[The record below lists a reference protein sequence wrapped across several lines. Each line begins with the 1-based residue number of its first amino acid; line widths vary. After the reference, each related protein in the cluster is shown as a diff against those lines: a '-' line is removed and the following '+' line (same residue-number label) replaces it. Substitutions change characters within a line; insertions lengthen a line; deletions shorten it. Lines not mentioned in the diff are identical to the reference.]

1 MNNKNIKPKQTAHQ
15 LIQKMNSEKGISF
28 KYTSKSQAET
38 YLTDVNNYLRT
49 AAYRKNYQKHTKG
62 INTGKYINL
71 DFAYLQELSTIDMHF
86 RFIISKMCLDI
97 EHALKVQILK
107 DIENNP
113 NYTFVHGNICDR
125 NLVRDLVKEAD
136 LIVNFAAESHVDNS
150 IKHPEIFVETNVQGT
165 LNLLQASKE
174 FGVEGYLQVSTDEV
188 YGTLGKTGYFYET
201 TPLAPNSPYSASKA
215 SADMLVRAY
224 RETYGLPTLNTRCSN
239 NYGPYQYPEKLIPFF
254 ISQLLKGEKVP
265 VYGDGLNV
273 RDWLYVY
280 DHCEAI
286 DVVLHKG
293 KVGEVYNIG
302 GHNEKT
308 NMEITR
314 LILDAMGKDESSIKY
329 VEDRLGHDRRYA
341 ISNDK
346 ITSELG
352 WKPSLT
358 FEEGIKI
365 TIDWYLNNQEWMKS
379 IENKKAS
386 LV

>member
-1 MNNKNIKPKQTAHQ
+1 MTVMLVTGGAGFIGSCFVRHILK
-15 LIQKMNSEKGISF
+15 
-28 KYTSKSQAET
+28 
-38 YLTDVNNYLRT
+38 
-49 AAYRKNYQKHTKG
+49 KHPDYKV
-62 INTGKYINL
+62 INL
-71 DFAYLQELSTIDMHF
+71 D
-86 RFIISKMCLDI
+86 
-97 EHALKVQILK
+97 ALTYCGNLENLVDVQ
-107 DIENNP
+107 DNP
-113 NYTFVHGNICDR
+113 NYIFVHGNICDKE
-125 NLVRDLVKEAD
+125 LVRDLIKDCDFV
-136 LIVNFAAESHVDNS
+136 VNFAAESHVDNS
-150 IKHPEIFVETNVQGT
+150 IKRPEIFVETNVLGT

-174 FGVEGYLQVSTDEV
+174 LGVERFLQVSTDEV
-188 YGTLGKTGYFYET
+188 YGSLGKSGYFYET

-224 RETYGLPTLNTRCSN
+224 YETFKLPTLNTRCSN

-254 ISQLLKGEKVP
+254 ISRLLNGQKVP

-293 KVGEVYNIG
+293 KIGEVYNIG

-308 NMEITR
+308 NLEITH
-314 LILDAMGKDESSIKY
+314 LILDAMGKDESSIEY

-352 WKPSLT
+352 WAPSIT
-358 FEEGIKI
+358 FEEGIKL
-365 TIDWYLNNQEWMKS
+365 TIDWYLNNQQWIKN
-379 IENKKAS
+379 INDKKAGI
-386 LV
+386 V

>member
-1 MNNKNIKPKQTAHQ
+1 MTTLLVTGGAGFIGSCFVRHELK
-15 LIQKMNSEKGISF
+15 
-28 KYTSKSQAET
+28 
-38 YLTDVNNYLRT
+38 
-49 AAYRKNYQKHTKG
+49 KHPDYK
-62 INTGKYINL
+62 IINL
-71 DFAYLQELSTIDMHF
+71 DALTY
-86 RFIISKMCLDI
+86 CGNI
-97 EHALKVQILK
+97 ENLK
-107 DIENNP
+107 DVENNP
-113 NYTFVHGNICDR
+113 NYTFVHGNICDKK
-125 NLVRDLVKEAD
+125 LVRE
-136 LIVNFAAESHVDNS
+136 LIAESDCVINFAAESHVDNS
-150 IKHPEIFVETNVQGT
+150 IKCPEIFVESNVQGT

-174 FGVEGYLQVSTDEV
+174 LGVERYLQVSTDEV
-188 YGTLGKTGYFYET
+188 YGSLGATGYFYET

-224 RETYGLPTLNTRCSN
+224 RETFGLPTLNTRCSN

-314 LILDAMGKDESSIKY
+314 LILEAMGKDESSIRY

-352 WKPSLT
+352 WAPSIT
-358 FEEGIKI
+358 FEEGIKL
-365 TIDWYLNNQEWMKS
+365 TIDWYLRNQDWMDS
-379 IENKKAS
+379 IAAKK
-386 LV
+386 LVQLGS

>member
-1 MNNKNIKPKQTAHQ
+1 MKTILVTGGAGFIGSCFVRHELK
-15 LIQKMNSEKGISF
+15 
-28 KYTSKSQAET
+28 
-38 YLTDVNNYLRT
+38 
-49 AAYRKNYQKHTKG
+49 KHPDYK
-62 INTGKYINL
+62 IINL
-71 DFAYLQELSTIDMHF
+71 D
-86 RFIISKMCLDI
+86 
-97 EHALKVQILK
+97 ALTYCGNLENLK
-107 DIENNP
+107 DVEDNP
-113 NYTFVHGNICDR
+113 NYRFVHGNICDR
-125 NLVRDLVKEAD
+125 TLVRELVNVSD
-136 LIVNFAAESHVDNS
+136 YVVNFAAESHVDNS
-150 IKHPEIFVETNVQGT
+150 IKHPEIFIETNVQGT
-165 LNLLQASKE
+165 LNLLQACKE
-174 FGVEGYLQVSTDEV
+174 LGIEKYLQVSTDEV

-224 RETYGLPTLNTRCSN
+224 HETYGLPTLNTRCSN

-293 KVGEVYNIG
+293 KIGEVYNIG

-308 NMEITR
+308 NMEITH
-314 LILDAMGKDESSIKY
+314 LILEAMGKDESSIKY

-346 ITSELG
+346 ITAELG
-352 WKPSLT
+352 WKPSIT
-358 FEEGIKI
+358 FEEGIKL
-365 TIDWYLNNQEWMKS
+365 TIDWYLKNQDW
-379 IENKKAS
+379 IEHIEEKKANF
-386 LV
+386 V

>member
-1 MNNKNIKPKQTAHQ
+1 MRLLVTGGAGFIGSCFVRHVLK
-15 LIQKMNSEKGISF
+15 
-28 KYTSKSQAET
+28 KYPDYK
-38 YLTDVNNYLRT
+38 
-49 AAYRKNYQKHTKG
+49 
-62 INTGKYINL
+62 IINL
-71 DFAYLQELSTIDMHF
+71 DALTY
-86 RFIISKMCLDI
+86 CGNLDNL
-97 EHALKVQILK
+97 ADLK
-107 DIENNP
+107 NNP
-113 NYTFVHGNICDR
+113 NHTFVKGNICDR
-125 NLVRDLVKEAD
+125 KLAQE
-136 LIVNFAAESHVDNS
+136 LISEVDCVVNFAAESHVDNS

-165 LNLLQASKE
+165 LNLLQVSKE
-174 FGVEGYLQVSTDEV
+174 LGIDRFLQVSTDEV

-224 RETYGLPTLNTRCSN
+224 FETYKMPTLNTRCSN

-286 DVVLHKG
+286 DTVLHKG

-308 NMEITR
+308 NLEITH
-314 LILDAMGKDESSIKY
+314 LILEAMGKDESSIKY

-346 ITSELG
+346 ITTELG
-352 WKPSLT
+352 WAPSIT
-358 FEEGIKI
+358 FEEGIKL
-365 TIDWYLNNQEWMKS
+365 TIDWYLNNQDWIKA
-379 IENKKAS
+379 IESKKAS

>member
-1 MNNKNIKPKQTAHQ
+1 MTTVLVTGGAGFIGSCFVRHELK
-15 LIQKMNSEKGISF
+15 
-28 KYTSKSQAET
+28 
-38 YLTDVNNYLRT
+38 
-49 AAYRKNYQKHTKG
+49 KHPDYK
-62 INTGKYINL
+62 IINL
-71 DFAYLQELSTIDMHF
+71 D
-86 RFIISKMCLDI
+86 
-97 EHALKVQILK
+97 ALTYCGNLENLK
-107 DIENNP
+107 DVENNP

-125 NLVRDLVKEAD
+125 NLVRDLVKESD
-136 LIVNFAAESHVDNS
+136 LVVNFAAESHVDNS

-174 FGVEGYLQVSTDEV
+174 LGVERYLQVSTDEV

-286 DVVLHKG
+286 DVVLHTG

-314 LILDAMGKDESSIKY
+314 LILDAMDKDESSIKY

-346 ITSELG
+346 ITAELG

>member
-1 MNNKNIKPKQTAHQ
+1 MRLLVTGGAGFIGSCFVRHVLK
-15 LIQKMNSEKGISF
+15 
-28 KYTSKSQAET
+28 
-38 YLTDVNNYLRT
+38 
-49 AAYRKNYQKHTKG
+49 KHPDYK
-62 INTGKYINL
+62 IINL
-71 DFAYLQELSTIDMHF
+71 DALTY
-86 RFIISKMCLDI
+86 CGNLDNL
-97 EHALKVQILK
+97 ADLK
-107 DIENNP
+107 NNP
-113 NYTFVHGNICDR
+113 NHTFVKGNICDR
-125 NLVRDLVKEAD
+125 KLAQE
-136 LIVNFAAESHVDNS
+136 LISEVDCVVNFAAESHVDNS

-165 LNLLQASKE
+165 LNLLQVSKE
-174 FGVEGYLQVSTDEV
+174 LGIDRFLQVSTDEV

-224 RETYGLPTLNTRCSN
+224 FETYKMPTLNTRCSN

-265 VYGDGLNV
+265 VYGDGLNI

-286 DVVLHKG
+286 DTVLHKG

-308 NMEITR
+308 NLEITH
-314 LILDAMGKDESSIKY
+314 LILEAMGKDESSIKY

-346 ITSELG
+346 ITTELG
-352 WKPSLT
+352 WAPSIT
-358 FEEGIKI
+358 FEEGIKL
-365 TIDWYLNNQEWMKS
+365 TIDWYLNNQDWIKA
-379 IENKKAS
+379 IESKKAS